1 MNFLPSWIHWGLA
14 VLLYIPHAQLSGAAP
29 MPGEGDHKPTEVVK
43 FLKVYER
50 SMCQVREILVDIF
63 QEYPDEVEYI
73 FKPSCVPLM
82 RCAGCCNDE
91 SLECVPTESYN
102 ITMQIMKIKPHISQH
117 IMDMSFQQHSQCE
130 CRPKKEVKSKQE
142 NHCEPCTEKSQR
154 KHLFVQDPQTCKCSC
169 KNTDSRCKAR
179 QLELNERTCRL
190 VSTARGTHQYQYQ
203 YQLGPGRAASSCSLA
218 GAGTA
223 MLHSQL
229 CLPVRPIALPAIA
242 SMHPILSPTLPHA
255 LPLATVSVLSRGGS
269 QSLWENPIPLT
280 TAPHSHSLS
289 HTLTHSH
296 SHSLTLSLSHTLSLT
311 H

>member
-142 NHCEPCTEKSQR
+142 KKAKRGKGLKRKRKKIRYKPKHFHCEPCTEKSQR

-179 QLELNERTCRL
+179 QLELNERTCRCEKP
-190 VSTARGTHQYQYQ
+190 R
-203 YQLGPGRAASSCSLA
+203 R
-218 GAGTA
+218 
-223 MLHSQL
+223 
-229 CLPVRPIALPAIA
+229 
-242 SMHPILSPTLPHA
+242 
-255 LPLATVSVLSRGGS
+255 
-269 QSLWENPIPLT
+269 
-280 TAPHSHSLS
+280 
-289 HTLTHSH
+289 
-296 SHSLTLSLSHTLSLT
+296 
-311 H
+311 